1 MQDEANCT
9 EPTTKNSIWK
19 SHSRSSWN
27 GFWGKIVGR
36 QKKRCITCTEKN
48 ASIRCDIAHLH
59 LNHFAVDVDYMNIT
73 RRKKN
78 KHLIQEIESKRI
90 WKELLWAPSAW
101 IWRAH
106 MRRSTHRHRCRLKL
120 MHKYFTFLHVESTIS
135 IVQNIKISG
144 NIISTMVWRATL
156 KSACPCVC
164 LCFKCDS
171 VRHLCVCF
179 CVVFFVV

>member
-1 MQDEANCT
+1 MSSMCFITINYYDSMQDEENCT

-36 QKKRCITCTEKN
+36 QKKRCITCTEKTLPFVVTLHIYISTILPLM
-48 ASIRCDIAHLH
+48 SITWILQEE
-59 LNHFAVDVDYMNIT
+59 
-73 RRKKN
+73 KKN

-106 MRRSTHRHRCRLKL
+106 TYEKHTSSSLSTE
-120 MHKYFTFLHVESTIS
+120 T
-135 IVQNIKISG
+135 N
-144 NIISTMVWRATL
+144 A
-156 KSACPCVC
+156 
-164 LCFKCDS
+164 
-171 VRHLCVCF
+171 
-179 CVVFFVV
+179 